1 MSQTSQAPLAKIVWH
16 LLEEY
21 GHDPA
26 SLFHEVGFDPKLF
39 NNPDAR
45 MSHEIAD
52 KLWSKTSELIDDP
65 CFGLRAIKYWHPTQ
79 FGALGY
85 AWLASSSLRTGFNR
99 FDRYAHIV
107 SEFINFQMEDTA
119 DGFVVT
125 LVTKPF
131 VLDIPARADA
141 ALSLLVNLCRIN
153 AGEELNPLVVTFTH
167 EEFPCSGEY
176 YAYFRSPIQFEAATN
191 SFILSPD
198 MIDQQLDGANPQLAQ
213 LNDQL
218 MISTLAKL
226 NRKNIEQRVKAAI
239 IEQLPSGNISQ
250 VKVADALHM
259 SVRNLQRKLKNTN
272 TSFRELLDEMRRE
285 LAKQYVNNSDVSLSE
300 VTFLLGFSESSSFS
314 RAYKRWHGVTPN
326 VVRKSSQQIKTLLSL
341 DS

>member
-1 MSQTSQAPLAKIVWH
+1 MPQTSRVRLGKILWK

-21 GHDPA
+21 GHDPET
-26 SLFHEVGFDPKLF
+26 LFLEVGLDPKLF

-45 MSHEIAD
+45 MSYRVAD
-52 KLWSKTSELIDDP
+52 NLWSKTSELIDDP
-65 CFGLRAIKYWHPTQ
+65 CFGLRAIKYWHPSH

-85 AWLASSSLRTGFNR
+85 AWLASSSLRTAFNR
-99 FDRYAHIV
+99 CNRYVHIV
-107 SEFINFQMEDTA
+107 SEFVDFQLEDTA

-125 LVTKPF
+125 FVTKPF
-131 VLDIPARADA
+131 VQDIPARIDA
-141 ALSLLVNLCRIN
+141 TLANVIKMCRIN
-153 AGEELNPLVVTFTH
+153 TGEELNPLMVTFTH
-167 EEFPCSGEY
+167 KEYPCSGEY

-191 SFILSPD
+191 SFILPSEV
-198 MIDQQLDGANPQLAQ
+198 IDQQLDGANPQLAQ

-250 VKVADALHM
+250 EKVADALHM

-314 RAYKRWHGVTPN
+314 RAYKRWHGFTPN
-326 VVRKSSQQIKTLLSL
+326 EVRKSS
-341 DS
+341 

>member
-21 GHDPA
+21 GHDSA

-52 KLWSKTSELIDDP
+52 KLWSKMSELIDDP

-125 LVTKPF
+125 LVAKPF

-167 EEFPCSGEY
+167 KEFPCSGEY
-176 YAYFRSPIQFEAATN
+176 YAFFRSSIQFEAATN
-191 SFILSPD
+191 SFTLPSEV
-198 MIDQQLDGANPQLAQ
+198 IDQPLEGANPQLAH
-213 LNDQL
+213 LSDQL
-218 MISTLAKL
+218 MIRALAKL
-226 NRKNIEQRVKAAI
+226 NRDNIEQRVKAAI
-239 IEQLPSGNISQ
+239 IEQLPSGDVSQ
-250 VKVADALHM
+250 IKVADALHM
-259 SVRNLQRKLKNTN
+259 SVRNLQRKLKYMD
-272 TSFRELLDEMRRE
+272 TSFRELLNETRRE
-285 LAKQYVNNSDVSLSE
+285 LAKQYVTSSDMNLSE

-314 RAYKRWHGVTPN
+314 RAYKRWHGVTPSEI
-326 VVRKSSQQIKTLLSL
+326 RIL
-341 DS
+341 D